1 MSPTEQNALILPV
14 KQGSFVVSTRPVPSP
29 KAGEIL
35 IKVKAVSL
43 NPIDSTIQTVGYMVE
58 KYPAVLGMD
67 VAGEV
72 ASLGEGVESFSKGD
86 RVFFQTN
93 PPIGPDYGG
102 YQEYALAMVETVAKI
117 PEKFTYSQAA
127 TVPLTLT
134 TAAVGLFAD
143 APSGAGLNPTWDPK
157 VQYIGHSALVVG
169 GSSSVG
175 IFAIQLLKSLGF
187 THIIAYASATHTEYL
202 KSLGATTVIDR
213 NKVPA
218 SDLTAAVAQICGQVN
233 IVYDAV
239 FSSEGQAAGYEA
251 LVDNGHLLSVRATPD
266 AYVPKDVDD
275 VRGRK
280 VTTAYGSPH
289 MPNNKVFG
297 KILYKKLGGLLE
309 KGTIVP
315 LRIEE
320 LPGGLE
326 SIVGGLDRLKA
337 KSVSGKKLIVS
348 L

>member
-1 MSPTEQNALILPV
+1 MSPTEQHALILPV
-14 KQGSFVVSTRPVPSP
+14 KQGNFVLSTRPIPSP

-35 IKVKAVSL
+35 VKVKAISL
-43 NPIDSTIQTVGYMVE
+43 NPIDSKIQSTGIMVE
-58 KYPAVLGMD
+58 KYPAVLGND

-72 ASLGEGVESFSKGD
+72 ASLGEGVKSFSKGD
-86 RVFFQTN
+86 RVFFQAV

-102 YQEYALAMVETVAKI
+102 YQDYALGLAETVAK
-117 PEKFTYSQAA
+117 KYTYSQAA

-157 VQYIGHSALVVG
+157 VRHVGKSALIIGG
-169 GSSSVG
+169 GSSVG
-175 IFAIQLLKSLGF
+175 MNAPKITRSS
-187 THIIAYASATHTEYL
+187 TTIIAYASGTHTEYL

-218 SDLTAAVAQICGQVN
+218 SDLTTVN

-239 FSSEGQAAGYEA
+239 FSPEGQAAGYAA

-266 AYVPKDVDD
+266 AYVPTDLDY

-280 VTTAYGSPH
+280 VTSVIGSPH
-289 MPNNKVFG
+289 MPNNRVFG
-297 KILYKKLGGLLE
+297 KILYEKLGGLL
-309 KGTIVP
+309 KNG
-315 LRIEE
+315 
-320 LPGGLE
+320 
-326 SIVGGLDRLKA
+326 A
-337 KSVSGKKLIVS
+337 IVS
-348 L
+348 RLITPLARLGLKSFPAGWKALRWAC